1 MYLLYFV
8 EIIFLDDV
16 WTIWSWH
23 SLRVG
28 PRVIYTS
35 ISVSA
40 NFHLSAQLYFQ
51 KITIQAFILII
62 FGGKFFFSSI
72 KNFKIT
78 PNRSDT
84 YATFHSSQKKKK
96 KIFDWK
102 KNVKPWYPD
111 FPRFEI
117 IIVAKKWFFDD
128 EATQWRIA
136 SLLNP
141 SNDRSNRLRLKK
153 KEKKFFFKS
162 SSSTIWNNESNVA
175 LSQIN
180 KRSF

>member
-72 KNFKIT
+72 KILKLHRID
-78 PNRSDT
+78 RT
-84 YATFHSSQKKKK
+84 YATFLPKKKK
-96 KIFDWK
+96 KNIRLK